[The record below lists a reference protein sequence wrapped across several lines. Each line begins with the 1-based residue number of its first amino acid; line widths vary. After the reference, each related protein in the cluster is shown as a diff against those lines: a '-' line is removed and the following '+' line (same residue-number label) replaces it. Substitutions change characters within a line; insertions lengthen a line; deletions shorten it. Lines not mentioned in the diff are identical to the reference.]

1 MLKTLIRNSENAPA
15 YGFSKRHALAQYAA
29 TGCFGRTF
37 YASEQEQL
45 KAVLDLCGEI
55 DNQFL
60 AKTAIYSRTV
70 ANMKDMPALLCA
82 YLASRDA
89 KLHEVVFARV
99 IDSAKMLR
107 TYVQII
113 RSGMTGR
120 RSLGTAPKRLIREW
134 LALHGEDAL
143 FRSSAGRDPS
153 FGDVLKMVHPRPDS
167 SKREAFYGYML
178 GRSHDGAAL
187 PELVKQF
194 EAFKIGESLDVPDL
208 PLPLLTA
215 LPMSRKDWK
224 TAALRASWQ
233 TLRMNLNTFERHGV
247 FEDSNVAY
255 AIAEKLRDPN
265 EIAKSRVFP
274 YQLLAAWE
282 ACGDGV
288 PFEVR
293 EALSDAMELALAN
306 VPSVNGRVVVCPDV
320 SGSMQSPVTGVRK
333 GATTAVRCIDV
344 AALVAAAVARKNP
357 SAMVLPFSED
367 AFDVEINPRASV
379 FWNARRLAELGGGG
393 TNCSAPLRRLNK
405 LGTEVDLVVFV
416 SDNES
421 WMDART
427 GKSTAM
433 MTEWHKL
440 RARNRRA
447 QLVCIDIQPN
457 RTTQAE
463 ERRDILNVGGFADSV
478 FSLIDSFSRG
488 ELEDSHWVG
497 RINAVKL

>member
-70 ANMKDMPALLCA
+70 SHMKDMPALLCA

-89 KLHEVVFARV
+89 KLHEAVFARV

-120 RSLGTAPKRLIREW
+120 RALGSAPKRLIREW

-178 GRSHDGAAL
+178 GRSHDDAAL

-194 EAFKIGESLDVPDL
+194 EAFKTGESLDVPDL

-215 LPMSRKDWK
+215 LPMSRKDW
-224 TAALRASWQ
+224 TIAALRASWQ
-233 TLRMNLNTFERHGV
+233 TLRMNLNTFARHGV
-247 FEDSNVAY
+247 FEDSNATY
-255 AIAEKLRDPN
+255 AIEEKLGDPN

-282 ACGDGV
+282 ACGEGV
-288 PFEVR
+288 PYEVR
-293 EALSDAMELALAN
+293 EALSDAIELAVAN
-306 VPSVNGRVVVCPDV
+306 VPSINGRVVVCPDV

-357 SAMVLPFSED
+357 SATVLPFSED
-367 AFDVEINPRASV
+367 AFEVEINPRESV
-379 FWNARRLAELGGGG
+379 FSNARKLAHLGGGG

-405 LGTEVDLVVFV
+405 LGAEVNLVIFI

-421 WMDART
+421 WMDARS

-440 RARNRRA
+440 RQRNRRA

-478 FSLIDSFSRG
+478 FSLIDSFSGG